1 MNADLHCHSNVS
13 DGLLAPAE
21 VARRA
26 HAGGVTV
33 WSLTDHDE
41 LGGQLEARNTAEA
54 LGMRYLA
61 GVEISVTWAA
71 RTLHVVGLGVDP
83 ACPALIEGLRATR
96 GGRTARAQAIAAAL
110 EAVGIPGAYEGAL
123 QFVSNP
129 DLISR
134 THFARFLVE
143 KGFAASTA
151 DVFDRFLGEGKP
163 GYVAHR
169 WATLENAVAWIGA
182 AGGIAVIAHPGR
194 YRYTPLEF
202 DALFGAFVDLGGR
215 AIEVVTGSHTPDQYR
230 EYADVARRFGFE
242 ASRGSD
248 FHAPGEGRVELGA
261 LPPLPADL
269 TPVWDRLL

>member
-41 LGGQLEARNTAEA
+41 LGGQSEARAAAEA
-54 LGMRYLA
+54 LGIRYLP

-96 GGRTARAQAIAAAL
+96 NGRAARAQAMAAAL

-143 KGFAASTA
+143 KGFAPSTA
-151 DVFDRFLGEGKP
+151 EVFDRFLGEGKP
-163 GYVAHR
+163 GYVPHR
-169 WATLENAVAWIGA
+169 WATLENAVGWIAA

-202 DALFGAFVDLGGR
+202 DALFGTFVDLGGR

-261 LPPLPADL
+261 LPPLPPDL